1 MFGADLSQSLEIEIF
16 NVRFPAEANISDLE
30 CNGGRITQIGDP
42 PGMKLDEFNSHE
54 TCEGLLFYTNSPRLK
69 PFGATR
75 LSKVAQRHRA
85 VLRKVHVLINKE
97 HVLVADPRI

>member
-1 MFGADLSQSLEIEIF
+1 MYDSQQKQS
-16 NVRFPAEANISDLE
+16 ISDLE
-30 CNGGRITQIGDP
+30 RNGGRIAQIGDHS
-42 PGMKLDEFNSHE
+42 GMKLILNEFNSHE